1 MMPIKFIAATKEYT
15 TYENHI
21 PAPLLRKSYR
31 ITRKVDAAAITIC
44 GLGFYE
50 LYING
55 RRITKGY
62 FAPYISNPNHL
73 LYYDTYDVTP
83 YLRTGENVIGI
94 LLGNGNLNAPGGMI
108 WDLQLASYRSAPKV
122 AMSLEL
128 HYADQTREVIEADTS
143 FKTHASPILFDDLR
157 CGEIYDA
164 RKEIA
169 GWNEPGFDDSEW
181 NDAIEAET
189 PKGEPC
195 FCEAEPIVIKKSL
208 APMEIRKSQISIL
221 PNSREN
227 LPVLPLEDELTG
239 YLYDFG
245 VNSAGNVRLRIKG
258 RKGQKITMQFGELL
272 AEDGG
277 LDLRAMSFQP
287 HQLNH
292 RITYICKGEGEEE
305 YFPHFTYQGFRYCL
319 VQGITEE
326 QATKE
331 LLTYEIM
338 HSDIQVN
345 GDFACSDE
353 ILNKIQAAA
362 VNADLSNFYYF
373 PTDCPHREKNGWT
386 ADAALSAEQMLFN
399 LTPETSFREWLKN
412 IRKAQDDIGAFPG
425 FVPTDTWVYEVGP
438 GWDSVIVY
446 LPYYVWLY
454 RGDEAIVKENAEAI
468 LKWFDYIW
476 KRRDDKGL
484 IHIRLGDWVPIG
496 RSTPKTPLEVNDT
509 LLCLGICK
517 KAEIMFDGVGLQKEA
532 QEASRLY
539 DALRESA
546 RTYLIEPDGATVYG
560 HSQTGQVLGIQ
571 YDLFEPA
578 EKPAAFTV
586 LMRLIRQN
594 RNKMDVGCFGIR
606 ELFHVLVDFGEAE
619 LAYQMIVGPEYPSY
633 GHWIL
638 EENATAL
645 FESFQRE
652 GDVPE
657 SKNHHFLGDVS
668 SWFIRTI
675 AGIKVNPYKRDCN
688 EVEISPIFLRQLDW
702 AKGYIHL
709 KCGRLAVEWKR
720 ENENIQLKVEVP
732 QGCKGLMKLPFNH
745 EFSENGMAVCEI
757 EEGTKNFRIE
767 TGREAQ

>member
-1 MMPIKFIAATKEYT
+1 MIPDKFIAATKEYT
-15 TYENHI
+15 TYEKHI
-21 PAPLLRKSYR
+21 PAPLLRKSYQ
-31 ITRKVDAAAITIC
+31 ITGKVVAAELAIC

-55 RRITKGY
+55 NRITKGY
-62 FAPYISNPNHL
+62 FAPYISNPDHL
-73 LYYDTYDVTP
+73 LYYDKYDVTP
-83 YLRTGENVIGI
+83 YLRIGENVVGI
-94 LLGNGNLNAPGGMI
+94 VLGNGNLNAPGGMI

-128 HYADQTREVIEADTS
+128 GYTDQTREVFEADTS
-143 FKTHASPILFDDLR
+143 FKTHPSPILFDDLR

-164 RKEIA
+164 RKEIV
-169 GWNEPGFDDSEW
+169 GWSEPGFDDSEW
-181 NDAIEAET
+181 DYAIDAET
-189 PKGEPC
+189 PKGEPT
-195 FCEAEPIVIKKSL
+195 FSEAEPIVIKKSL
-208 APMEIRKSQISIL
+208 SPIELRKSQISIL
-221 PNSREN
+221 PNSRAN
-227 LPVLPLEDELTG
+227 LPVMPLGDDLTG

-245 VNSAGNVRLRIKG
+245 VNSAGNIRLKIKG
-258 RKGQKITMQFGELL
+258 YRGQKITMQFGELL

-305 YFPHFTYQGFRYCL
+305 YFPYFTYQGFRYCL

-326 QATKE
+326 QATE
-331 LLTYEIM
+331 GLLTYEIM

-345 GDFACSDE
+345 GEFACSDE
-353 ILNKIQAAA
+353 MLNKIQTAA

-399 LTPETSFREWLKN
+399 LTSETSFREWLKN
-412 IRKAQDDIGAFPG
+412 IRKSQDEMGAFPG

-454 RGDEAIVKENAEAI
+454 RGDKEIVKENAETI
-468 LKWFDYIW
+468 LKWFEYIW
-476 KRRDDKGL
+476 KRMDEKGL

-496 RSTPKTPLEVNDT
+496 RSTPKTPLEVNDM

-517 KAEIMFDGVGLQKEA
+517 KAETMFSGVGLQKEA
-532 QEASRLY
+532 QEARKLY
-539 DALRESA
+539 DVLKQSA
-546 RTYLIEPDGATVYG
+546 RTYLLEKDGATVYG
-560 HSQTGQVLGIQ
+560 NTQTGQVLGIQ
-571 YDLFEPA
+571 YGLFEA
-578 EKPAAFTV
+578 GEKQAAFQV
-586 LMRLIRQN
+586 LMKLIRQN
-594 RNKMDVGCFGIR
+594 NNKMDVGCFGIR
-606 ELFHVLVDFGEAE
+606 ELFHVLADFGEAE

-638 EENATAL
+638 KENATAL

-668 SWFIRTI
+668 SWFVRTI
-675 AGIKVNPYKRDCN
+675 VGIKVNPYERDCN
-688 EVEISPIFLRQLDW
+688 EVEISPTFLQRLDW
-702 AKGYIHL
+702 AKGYIDL

-720 ENENIQLKVEVP
+720 ENEDIQLKVEAP
-732 QGCKGLMKLPFNH
+732 QGCKGLMKLPFNY

-757 EEGTKNFRIE
+757 EEGITIKEIIRIS
-767 TGREAQ
+767 